1 MPKRKQSSL
10 SSQDHS
16 VRLSPAAY
24 QATIAKYR
32 KLKAESD
39 ARADVNDIPIDN
51 AKAQEELLHLMEET
65 KPYRDRANSL
75 MGI

>member
-1 MPKRKQSSL
+1 M
-10 SSQDHS
+10 
-16 VRLSPAAY
+16 SPADY
-24 QATIAKYR
+24 QEIIAKYR

-39 ARADVNDIPIDN
+39 ARRDVNDVPIDN

-65 KPYRDRANSL
+65 KHYRDRANSL